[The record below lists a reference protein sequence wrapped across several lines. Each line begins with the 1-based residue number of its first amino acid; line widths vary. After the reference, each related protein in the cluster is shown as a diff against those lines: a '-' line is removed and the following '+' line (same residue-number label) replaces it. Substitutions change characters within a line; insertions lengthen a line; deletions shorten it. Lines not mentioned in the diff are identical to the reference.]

1 MKYVITGSVGHI
13 SKPLVENLVKA
24 GHDVTVIS
32 SKNNNRSVI
41 EQLGAKAIIGS
52 VEDVDFLKQAFSN
65 ADAVYTMVPPNFGA
79 ANWKEWIGSIGNNYA
94 SAIAAT
100 GIQHIVNLSS
110 VGAHLPEGCG
120 PVSGLYFAEQALNK
134 LAGVHVKHLRP
145 GFFYHN
151 FLANIGMIQH
161 MNLIGGNYGD
171 ASTNMVLVNPADI
184 AAVAA
189 EELLNLQF
197 TGKSVRYIASDERT
211 TGDIAQILGT
221 AIGKPDLPWINFSDE
236 DTLKGILQAGLP
248 EEIAKNYTEMGIALR
263 NGSMTEDYYKNKPV
277 LSNTKLESFA
287 NVFAQAYHQSINH

>member
-236 DTLKGILQAGLP
+236 DTLKGMLQAGLP